1 MCSGNAYLDISII
14 IPTLGRL
21 QTTIKLAE
29 RLLKLS
35 PSAREIIFVFQDEK
49 EYKEFLKKSLNNNVK
64 AILHSEKS
72 AITAR
77 NKGLM
82 FASSEYV
89 AFIDDDCVPKYDDWL
104 QKLFSPFENSKEIGL
119 VTGSVEGWES
129 ASGQNF
135 VFKKPFNLIPLI
147 LEPVGKTNF
156 SKSLECKSFAAGN
169 FLISRQLMIS
179 LNGFN
184 AKLGSPSLY
193 EEIEFSKRLKKNTK
207 LKIWFNHQATVFHNQ
222 LDYGGMRNITLA
234 FDEGFIQNKRLL
246 LYKLVYGEGTLYFI
260 SKKAFRF
267 TRIFSKF
274 YKKIKS
280 L

>member
-21 QTTIKLAE
+21 QTSIKLAE

-82 FASSEYV
+82 FASSEYL

-104 QKLFSPFENSKEIGL
+104 QKLISPFENSKEIGL
-119 VTGSVEGWES
+119 VTGSVEGWQS

-135 VFKKPFNLIPLI
+135 VFKKPFNLIPLL

-169 FLISRQLMIS
+169 FLISRKLMIS

-184 AKLGSPSLY
+184 PKLGSPSLY
-193 EEIEFSKRLKKNTK
+193 EEIEFSKRLQKNTK
-207 LKIWFNHQATVFHNQ
+207 LKIWFSHEATVFHNQ
-222 LDYGGMRNITLA
+222 LNHGGMRNMNISI
-234 FDEGFIQNKRLL
+234 DEKFIEKKRLL
-246 LYKLVYGEGTLYFI
+246 LYKLVYGEGTLYSI
-260 SKKAFRF
+260 SKKAFKLRQ
-267 TRIFSKF
+267 ILSLF
-274 YKKIKS
+274 YKKFKS
-280 L
+280 